1 MHETWSVRT
10 CVLAVVGLWLGAIAM
25 SLLGFYDR
33 WEKLP
38 AFADALSAG
47 ALLAG
52 FALPF
57 SFAQTLGARVPL
69 SDAMLIAAVYWP
81 VFGFAHYQF
90 LRRRRPQ
97 LFAALVILVA
107 MSAWRWQINAQ
118 GMLGI

>member
-57 SFAQTLGARVPL
+57 SFARVPL

-97 LFAALVILVA
+97 LFGALVILVA